1 MICSLAYVLE
11 LVVFH
16 RENYP
21 YVFGRPICY
30 LVEPDQHTW
39 VSSGSFQIILY
50 LPNSSL
56 LSNRFTWMNRH
67 LVTDIQH
74 TDRWL
79 ADDTWPVWA
88 TLHHLVSIRARS
100 WLGFRPRGCL
110 MSTRTHVLS
119 RGVPWQQSR
128 QSRGFSLTARGRHDV
143 KQVKRKPFDCT
154 VPRAISRRERV
165 GTLSWR
171 AAGWANDH
179 LNSMNRKRSH
189 CDGVSV
195 TGSCR
200 NANVQSRQRRKCDKK
215 WRPFPLN
222 ACCLQQVMLIQ
233 NFRGTE
239 RSENLVGCDSLTF
252 QSFLNSPYHWWVLT
266 LYTYTMGGVCMS
278 TWCPIWK

>member
-11 LVVFH
+11 LVVFPWKIIH
-16 RENYP
+16 M
-21 YVFGRPICY
+21 C
-30 LVEPDQHTW
+30 LVDLFAILWNLILHTW

-171 AAGWANDH
+171 AAGWAKATPTQWIGNVVIVTKFSSPAATEVVIWNFKFNYRWIFH
-179 LNSMNRKRSH
+179 QNNL
-189 CDGVSV
+189 SV
-195 TGSCR
+195 TGTCR
-200 NANVQSRQRRKCDKK
+200 NENGEGGEWRKSDQNDDLSHSAPAVYNKLK
-215 WRPFPLN
+215 
-222 ACCLQQVMLIQ
+222 MLIQ
-233 NFRGTE
+233 NFNR
-239 RSENLVGCDSLTF
+239 F
-252 QSFLNSPYHWWVLT
+252 
-266 LYTYTMGGVCMS
+266 
-278 TWCPIWK
+278 